1 MGRIARLAS
10 LPVLLI
16 LLAATAAAGDP
27 GDMPGSRDPGFLTRM
42 PGFHIYNWEEQE
54 FAAETFAT
62 GADAAV
68 TVEGAWMYVDY
79 YANDGIKLPSPLQ
92 VIRNY
97 ENAVKDAGGQVVHRW
112 EDGGAEYATLKLSTA
127 AAETWVRVEAAGSGM
142 YKVWTVRRELM
153 RQDVAADADKLAGS
167 LKATGKAALYGILF
181 DTGKSVIKPESD
193 AAIAE
198 VAKLLAADPKLG
210 LYVVGHTDSVGSF
223 ESNLKLSQDRAAAVV
238 KELVQKHGVAAARLV
253 PFGAG
258 PTCPVAP
265 NTDDAG
271 RALNRR
277 VELVAR

>member
-1 MGRIARLAS
+1 MGRIFRRLT
-10 LPVLLI
+10 
-16 LLAATAAAGDP
+16 LLALLCLPALAVAAGDP
-27 GDMPGSRDPGFLTRM
+27 GDMPGSRDPDFLTRM

-54 FAAETFAT
+54 FAAETFTT
-62 GADAAV
+62 GANAAES
-68 TVEGAWMYVDY
+68 VEGAWMYVDY

-97 ENAVKDAGGQVVHRW
+97 ENAVKDAGGQLLHRW
-112 EDGGAEYATLKLSTA
+112 EDGGLEYATLKLTKGN
-127 AAETWVRVEAAGSGM
+127 AESWVRVEAANGA

-167 LKATGKAALYGILF
+167 LKTTGKAAVYGILF
-181 DTGKSVIKPESD
+181 DTGKAVIKPESE
-193 AAIAE
+193 AAIAQ
-198 VAKLLAADPKLG
+198 VAKLLAGDPKLN
-210 LYVVGHTDSVGSF
+210 LYVVGHTDNVGGF
-223 ESNLKLSQDRAAAVV
+223 DANLTLSQDRAAAVV
-238 KELVQKHGVAAARLV
+238 KVLVEKHGVAAARLV